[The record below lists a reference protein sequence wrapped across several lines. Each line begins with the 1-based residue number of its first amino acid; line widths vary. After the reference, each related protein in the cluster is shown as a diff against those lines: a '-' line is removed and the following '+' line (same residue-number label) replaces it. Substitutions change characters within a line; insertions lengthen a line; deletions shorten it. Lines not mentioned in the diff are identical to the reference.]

1 MARAVEAVAGKADA
15 SGSPDEP
22 VGERVLAEVR

>member
-15 SGSPDEP
+15 KDSPDEP